1 MNDFEPNETPLGEHL
16 DGGMEPYEPQEQWW
30 EDDLAQWWEDDLA
43 EYNQNEALDY
53 DRE

>member
-30 EDDLAQWWEDDLA
+30 EDDFEQH
-43 EYNQNEALDY
+43 NQNEALDY